1 MKETTGRLTKFS
13 YIATFCWSKFSKGFF
28 SKGAL
33 QHHSLKISIS
43 QNFTKISKFEYYMA
57 IWIWMPPL
65 LYRYIIYICV
75 VRPNWNIYEN
85 VSQSVSMKMLKVLK
99 TRGRVS
105 KPIFITSGCVEFS
118 WCPSGKSLLYFKV
131 TQINRGLTNFSQP
144 FS

>member
-57 IWIWMPPL
+57 IWMWMPPL
-65 LYRYIIYICV
+65 LYRYVIYICV
-75 VRPNWNIYEN
+75 VRPNWDIYEN

-105 KPIFITSGCVEFS
+105 KPIFITSGCVECLMVSFRRVIVILQ
-118 WCPSGKSLLYFKV
+118 GN
-131 TQINRGLTNFSQP
+131 TNQQGLN
-144 FS
+144 